1 MLRTNI
7 RARAARLGALATL
20 LWPLAG
26 YPLVLAMLAPKSRTR
41 HAPPS
46 DGAGRNVAV
55 IVPTYNE
62 AGTIERRLRNLAC
75 CVYSR
80 GELRV
85 IVVDSGS
92 GDGTAGIADRF
103 AAEHALD
110 VTVMREGE
118 RRGKASAINRAL
130 DVIARDTIAIVT
142 DSPTEFDRDAIEHV
156 AAAFDDPDVG
166 AATGTF
172 VVTGEDGWVQRAEA
186 SFWRVRNG
194 LRVREAALDST
205 PFLSGELCAFRR
217 SLVAALD
224 EDTLAD
230 DMNIALQ
237 VRRAGYRVVTVND
250 ATFHEQRSNDL
261 RELMET
267 KTRRAAGGIQELLR
281 FRDMIFA
288 RRYGSFGM
296 VILPSAMLYY
306 LPLRIPAA
314 LVLAPAALRTL
325 RRLPA
330 LLSIAALIGGGAIAL
345 RARERIAM
353 LTLTEWLMI
362 RGWQRYLTGQMDVLW
377 RQERRS
383 PSETAD
389 VTRAR

>member
-1 MLRTNI
+1 MPRTNV
-7 RARAARLGALATL
+7 RARVARLGALATL
-20 LWPLAG
+20 LWPVAG
-26 YPLVLAMLAPKSRTR
+26 YPFMLSLLARRSGAPST
-41 HAPPS
+41 PPAS
-46 DGAGRNVAV
+46 DATRNVAV
-55 IVPTYNE
+55 IVPTFNE

-75 CVYSR
+75 CVCSR
-80 GELRV
+80 GDVRA

-92 GDGTAGIADRF
+92 SDGTAEIADRF

-110 VTVMREGE
+110 VTVIREGD
-118 RRGKASAINRAL
+118 RRGKASAINRAF
-130 DVIARDTIAIVT
+130 DVIGRDAIAIVT
-142 DSPTEFDRDAIEHV
+142 DSPTEFDRDAIERI
-156 AAAFDDPDVG
+156 AAAFDDPSVG

-186 SFWRVRNG
+186 SFWRVRNQ
-194 LRVREAALDST
+194 LRAREAALDST

-237 VRRAGYRVVTVND
+237 VRRAGYRVVTVDD

-281 FRDMIFA
+281 FRDMMFA
-288 RRYGSFGM
+288 RRYGRFGTL
-296 VILPSAMLYY
+296 ILPSAMLYY

-314 LVLAPAALRTL
+314 LVLAPSALRAL
-325 RRLPA
+325 RRAPA
-330 LLSIAALIGGGAIAL
+330 LLSIAAVVSGGAIAL
-345 RARERIAM
+345 RVRERIAM
-353 LTLTEWLMI
+353 LALTEWLMI
-362 RGWQRYLTGQMDVLW
+362 RGWQRYLTGQMDVRW
-377 RQERRS
+377 RQERRT
-383 PSETAD
+383 PSETVD

>member
-1 MLRTNI
+1 MQRTNV

-20 LWPLAG
+20 LWPVAG
-26 YPLVLAMLAPKSRTR
+26 YPLVLALLARRRSASSPASS
-41 HAPPS
+41 AS
-46 DGAGRNVAV
+46 ARNVAV

-62 AGTIERRLRNLAC
+62 AGTIERRLRNLVS

-80 GELRV
+80 GDLRV
-85 IVVDSGS
+85 LVVDSGS
-92 GDGTAGIADRF
+92 ADGTAEIADRF
-103 AAEHALD
+103 AAEHTLD
-110 VTVMREGE
+110 VTVVREGE
-118 RRGKASAINRAL
+118 RRGKASAINHAL
-130 DVIARDTIAIVT
+130 GVIDRDAIAIVT
-142 DSPTEFDRDAIEHV
+142 DSPTEFDRDAIERV
-156 AAAFDDPDVG
+156 AAAFDDPNVG

-186 SFWRVRNG
+186 SFWRVRNE
-194 LRVREAALDST
+194 LRAREAALDST

-237 VRRAGYRVVTVND
+237 VRRAGYRTVTVEC

-296 VILPSAMLYY
+296 LILPSAMLYY

-314 LVLAPAALRTL
+314 LVVAPSALRAL
-325 RRLPA
+325 RRAPT
-330 LLSIAALIGGGAIAL
+330 LLSIAALMGGSAIAL

-353 LTLTEWLMI
+353 LALTEWLMI
-362 RGWQRYLTGQMDVLW
+362 RGWQRYLTGQMDVRW
-377 RQERRS
+377 RQERRT
-383 PSETAD
+383 PSETAE